1 MIALIEALKGRKVG
15 GMRVWRFGRLTFM
28 ACIRTKTDGQR
39 DNERLR
45 KRAKLMRRKHLES
58 IGRRYMRWGYPAVAS
73 QSAYEPDGVPYS
85 YGVTEEEHR
94 AYS

>member
-1 MIALIEALKGRKVG
+1 MITLIEALKGRKVG

-58 IGRRYMRWGYPAVAS
+58 IGRRYMRW
-73 QSAYEPDGVPYS
+73 YEPDGVPYS